1 MAGRAGEGGRP
12 TRVLLVTG
20 GHRVDLDAL
29 LGMVAALA
37 AERNW
42 VWAHAVQPS
51 AQDWLAPRHAGA
63 WDALLLHDLPGLHL
77 RRGEPPRPRGPAP
90 EEARALVGLLERGV
104 GVVATH
110 HTLAGWPA
118 WDGWADA
125 LGGRFHYAPGTLHGR
140 AWPSSGTRITPY
152 TARVVAPDH
161 PVCAGL
167 GEVPLTDELYCC
179 PVFEERVV
187 PLLRHDADVSP
198 SRFVST
204 YEHVLHGE
212 DAAPDCT
219 GHPPASDLVAW
230 ATTAAN
236 SPVVYVQPGDSG
248 ATFAVPG
255 YRRLIGGAVDWVA
268 SPEAAAWAR
277 SRPAALDPEV
287 PAGARA

>member
-1 MAGRAGEGGRP
+1 MGPRRRDGP
-12 TRVLLVTG
+12 VRVLVVTG

-29 LGMVAALA
+29 LGMVAALGDD
-37 AERNW
+37 RGW

-51 AQDWLAPRHAGA
+51 AQDWLDARHADA

-77 RRGEPPRPRGPAP
+77 RRGEPPHPVGPEP
-90 EEARALVGLLERGV
+90 EVAAAVGALLERGV

-110 HTLAGWPA
+110 HALAGWPA

-140 AWPSSGTRITPY
+140 PWPSSGTRITGY
-152 TARVVAPDH
+152 TAQVVAPEH
-161 PVCAGL
+161 PVCTGL
-167 GEVPLTDELYCC
+167 DDFSLTDELYCC
-179 PVFEERVV
+179 PVFEDRVI
-187 PLLRHDADVSP
+187 PLVRHDADISP
-198 SRFVST
+198 ARFIST

-219 GHPPASDLVAW
+219 DHPPASDLVAW
-230 ATTAAN
+230 ATTAAV

-248 ATFAVPG
+248 TTFGLPG

-268 SPEAAAWAR
+268 SEDAHAWAR
-277 SRPAALDPEV
+277 GRPTPLSPLR
-287 PAGARA
+287 PR

>member
-1 MAGRAGEGGRP
+1 MGPPAYDGP
-12 TRVLLVTG
+12 VRVLVVTG

-29 LGMVAALA
+29 LGMVGALA
-37 AERNW
+37 DARGW

-51 AQDWLAPRHAGA
+51 AQKWFDPRHADA

-77 RRGEPPRPRGPAP
+77 RRGEPPRPRGPGSDVA
-90 EEARALVGLLERGV
+90 AAVVALLDRGV

-110 HTLAGWPA
+110 HALSGWPA

-125 LGGRFHYAPGTLHGR
+125 LGGRFLYAPGTLHGR
-140 AWPSSGTRITPY
+140 DWPSSGTRITDY

-167 GEVPLTDELYCC
+167 DDFSLTDELYCC
-179 PVFEERVV
+179 PVLEDRVV
-187 PLLRHDADVSP
+187 PLVRHDADVSP
-198 SRFVST
+198 TRFVST

-230 ATTAAN
+230 ATSAAN

-248 ATFAVPG
+248 ATFGLPG
-255 YRRLIGGAVDWVA
+255 YRQLIGNAVDWVA
-268 SPEAAAWAR
+268 SPAARTWAR
-277 SRPAALDPEV
+277 SRPTPLDPRVPPEV
-287 PAGARA
+287 QP

>member
-1 MAGRAGEGGRP
+1 MGPRTDDDP
-12 TRVLLVTG
+12 LRVLVVTG
-20 GHRVDLDAL
+20 GHRVDLESL

-37 AERNW
+37 EDLGW
-42 VWAHAVQPS
+42 VWAHASQPS
-51 AQDWLAPRHAGA
+51 AQDWLDPRHAGS

-77 RRGEPPRPRGPAP
+77 RRGEPPRPSGPEP
-90 EEARALVGLLERGV
+90 DVARAVVGLLERGV

-110 HTLAGWPA
+110 HALAGWPA

-125 LGGRFHYAPGTLHGR
+125 LGGRFHYAPGELHGR
-140 AWPSSGTRITPY
+140 SWPSSGTRITDY

-161 PVCAGL
+161 PACAR
-167 GEVPLTDELYCC
+167 VANFALTDELYCC
-179 PVFEERVV
+179 PVFEDRVV

-198 SRFVST
+198 ARFVST

-212 DAAPDCT
+212 EAAPDCT

-248 ATFAVPG
+248 AAFGLPG
-255 YRRLIGGAVDWVA
+255 YRQLIGGAVGWVA
-268 SPEAAAWAR
+268 SPQARAWAR
-277 SRPAALDPEV
+277 DRPTPLDLRIRSAV
-287 PAGARA
+287 P

>member
-1 MAGRAGEGGRP
+1 MGIGIDRDP
-12 TRVLLVTG
+12 LRVLVVTG
-20 GHRVDLDAL
+20 GHRVDLDGL

-37 AERNW
+37 EDRGW
-42 VWAHAVQPS
+42 IWAHAVQPG
-51 AQDWLAPRHAGA
+51 AQDWLDPRRAGA
-63 WDALLLHDLPGLHL
+63 FDALLLHDLPGLHL

-90 EEARALVGLLERGV
+90 EVTRALVELLERGV

-110 HTLAGWPA
+110 HALAGWPA

-140 AWPSSGTRITPY
+140 AWPSSGTRITDY
-152 TARVVAPDH
+152 TARVVAPHH

-167 GEVPLTDELYCC
+167 GDLSLTDELYCC
-179 PVFEERVV
+179 PVFEDRVV

-198 SRFVST
+198 ARFVST
-204 YEHVLHGE
+204 FEHVVHGE
-212 DAAPDCT
+212 EAAPDCT

-248 ATFAVPG
+248 ATFGVPG
-255 YRRLIGGAVDWVA
+255 YRQLIGGAVDWVA
-268 SPEAAAWAR
+268 SPAAHAWAR
-277 SRPAALDPEV
+277 GRPTALDPGV
-287 PAGARA
+287 AAQLPA

>member
-1 MAGRAGEGGRP
+1 MGRP
-12 TRVLLVTG
+12 ANDGPVRVLVVTG

-29 LGMVAALA
+29 LGMVSALA
-37 AERNW
+37 DARGW

-51 AQDWLAPRHAGA
+51 AQKWLDPRHADA

-77 RRGEPPRPRGPAP
+77 RRGEPPRPRGPGPDVA
-90 EEARALVGLLERGV
+90 AAVVGLLNRGV

-110 HTLAGWPA
+110 HALSGWPA

-125 LGGRFHYAPGTLHGR
+125 LGGRFLYAPGTLHGR
-140 AWPSSGTRITPY
+140 DWPSSGTRITDY

-167 GEVPLTDELYCC
+167 DDFSLTDELYCC
-179 PVFEERVV
+179 PILEDRVV
-187 PLLRHDADVSP
+187 PLVRHDADVSP
-198 SRFVST
+198 TRFVST

-230 ATTAAN
+230 ATSAAN

-248 ATFAVPG
+248 ATFGLPG
-255 YRRLIGGAVDWVA
+255 YRQLIGGAVDWVA
-268 SPEAAAWAR
+268 SPAARTWAR
-277 SRPAALDPEV
+277 SRSTPLDPRV
-287 PAGARA
+287 PPEMQP